1 LAALIADILII
12 KNSSGKYCLDNVMR
26 DLYHEYYA
34 KSKGFSEQDYKL
46 LLEKYAGISFD
57 LYFKEIIWGKNL
69 FEKYLL
75 ELLPNIACSLVLK
88 GSRIKKIIGN
98 QEQEKLFSVW
108 CKND

>member
-1 LAALIADILII
+1 MSYKDKESMLTKDVLSILENILN
-12 KNSSGKYCLDNVMR
+12 KNLSV
-26 DLYHEYYA
+26 
-34 KSKGFSEQDYKL
+34 FT
-46 LLEKYAGISFD
+46 D